1 MVFPTVLKE
10 ENNFVKFMS
19 KYKAQPRLT
28 STGLRKKILSFLL
41 HKNQE
46 IRKLI
51 EKKKIVGLDRL
62 KLH

>member
-19 KYKAQPRLT
+19 KYKAQPCLT

-62 KLH
+62 KLR